1 MDLQLSG
8 KRVLVTGSSSG
19 VGAGIAKSLAWEGA
33 SVVVHGRNKERLES
47 VVNEIAQIGGK
58 AAQVVGDLGTDEG
71 AQSVVEQAL
80 AQVGGIDILVNNAGV
95 FPESAWLETPS
106 DDWLQIYNLNVV
118 SAVRMIRLLVPAMKE
133 QGWGRIIQI
142 SSSAAVEPLG
152 NHPHYTSS
160 KAAMLNMTVSLIR
173 KELKDTGIT
182 VNTVSPG
189 LIITQGV
196 KELFH
201 NLAKQYGWGD
211 DWESIVKGAQ
221 KDFFSNPTGRYG
233 VPEDV
238 GLLVAFLVSPL
249 AGYINGANY
258 RIDGGST
265 PTIN

>member
-8 KRVLVTGSSSG
+8 KRALVTGSSAG
-19 VGAGIAKSLAWEGA
+19 IGAGIAKSLAREGT
-33 SVVVHGRNKERLES
+33 SVVVHGRNKERTES
-47 VVNEIAQIGGK
+47 VVKEIAQSGAK
-58 AAQVVGDLGTDEG
+58 AASAVGDLGTDEG

-80 AQVGGIDILVNNAGV
+80 AQIGGIDILVNNAGV
-95 FPESAWLETPS
+95 FPDSTWMETSS
-106 DDWLQIYNLNVV
+106 DDWLQTYNLNVV
-118 SAVRMIRLLVPAMKE
+118 SAARMIRLLVPAMKE
-133 QGWGRIIQI
+133 QGWGRIIQM

-152 NHPHYTSS
+152 NHPNYTGS

-189 LIITQGV
+189 VIITQGV
-196 KELFH
+196 RELFY

-211 DWESIVKGAQ
+211 DWESVIKGAQ
-221 KDFFSNPTGRYG
+221 KDFLSNPTGRYG
-233 VPEDV
+233 TPEDV
-238 GLLVAFLVSPL
+238 GDLVAFLVSPR